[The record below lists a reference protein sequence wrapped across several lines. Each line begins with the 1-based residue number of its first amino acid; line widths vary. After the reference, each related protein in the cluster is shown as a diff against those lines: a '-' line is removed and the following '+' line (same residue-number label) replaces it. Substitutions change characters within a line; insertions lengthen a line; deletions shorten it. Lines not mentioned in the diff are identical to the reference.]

1 MIAMIIPGTKVPRLY
16 MHQVFLVIESSELN
30 SELYS
35 TAEIAKPP
43 ARACPNLT
51 SKQVIRRVSFT

>member
-1 MIAMIIPGTKVPRLY
+1 

-43 ARACPNLT
+43 ARACPILRAN
-51 SKQVIRRVSFT
+51 K